1 MKAMSPK
8 ASGSA
13 PLAIQSERGRRVIAG
28 VAIAALLGLG
38 LAAAPF
44 AGEPSRYPTNLEL
57 VRKVTSEAVTEM
69 LGDLPPAGRRV
80 RIQVEPFHEAG
91 WLVEDLVGQ
100 DLRARGYEVVVVPT
114 TPVSPPPGAGT
125 TPPVAPQAAGDQA
138 YMPPSG
144 AAQAGA
150 AAQSAMQQSGQE
162 PPPAES
168 APAAGDSASASAPG
182 DELGSAAGDGTGLAS
197 GSGSPEKVTA
207 GGAAQSATEAPSAA
221 ELLPVDGEIEL
232 RVIELGLR
240 YTKTHK
246 SGFIFGGTKV
256 ERLAAAS
263 LHADLRSDD
272 GAIVRWSGLG
282 ESSAIDEV
290 PKDEL
295 LILEGQRYPF
305 TAPALPQKSSTRW
318 VEPVI
323 VSVIVVGLVFLFVS
337 NRS

>member
-1 MKAMSPK
+1 MSPK

-13 PLAIQSERGRRVIAG
+13 PRAIQSERGRRVIAG
-28 VAIAALLGLG
+28 AAIAALFGLG

-57 VRKVTSEAVTEM
+57 VRKVASEAVTEM

-138 YMPPSG
+138 YTPPSG

-150 AAQSAMQQSGQE
+150 AAQAAMQQSGQE
-162 PPPAES
+162 PPPAGS

-182 DELGSAAGDGTGLAS
+182 DELGSAAGDGTALAS
-197 GSGSPEKVTA
+197 AGSPEKVMA
-207 GGAAQSATEAPSAA
+207 GGAAQSAAAAPSAA
-221 ELLPVDGEIEL
+221 ELLPVDAEIEL

-263 LHADLRSDD
+263 LHGDLRSDD

-282 ESSAIDEV
+282 EASAIDEV

-305 TAPALPQKSSTRW
+305 TAPTLPQKSSTRW